1 MVSGLSISRASFPSP
16 YQKFTK
22 QLSLLLPA
30 LITDSKLCSRSS
42 SEEFKHYESKKS
54 SMTDGLNLNAANQS
68 VFGSHSI
75 DGLSWNYI
83 EISESTDIEVL
94 DGTEENENGKY
105 VFNVSTTSPQNN
117 NRFLLRLAASS
128 SNMRNE
134 WVSVLKR
141 VAQTASDNNFRSNQL
156 ERTMRIAKELSN
168 LIVYCRSVPF
178 AKDKIGNFTEMSS
191 FAEHK
196 AEKWIS
202 PAECS
207 FMMNYHKKQ
216 FTRVYPKGL
225 RAKSSNFDP
234 TKFWNCGVQM
244 TALNYQTP
252 DRAMQIN
259 QAKFRQNRCSGYV
272 LRPNFMFEL
281 DGVDFSIKFDPYD
294 PKTLDCPPMYL
305 SLTILSGR
313 HLGRNSDKGYVSP
326 YVEIEIAGIEADQSK
341 RKTSTIRD
349 NGLNPVWNETFN
361 FEIRCSE
368 LAFLRIAVFDED
380 STKNARFLGH
390 GTYPVECICRR
401 GYRSIPLMNEYSE
414 ELELSTL
421 LVRIHLE

>member
-1 MVSGLSISRASFPSP
+1 MNTSA
-16 YQKFTK
+16 
-22 QLSLLLPA
+22 
-30 LITDSKLCSRSS
+30 
-42 SEEFKHYESKKS
+42 
-54 SMTDGLNLNAANQS
+54 
-68 VFGSHSI
+68 
-75 DGLSWNYI
+75 
-83 EISESTDIEVL
+83 
-94 DGTEENENGKY
+94 KY
-105 VFNVSTTSPQNN
+105 AFEVSTASPQNN
-117 NRFLLRLAASS
+117 NRYLLKLAASTPD
-128 SNMRNE
+128 MRNE
-134 WVSVLKR
+134 WVAVLR
-141 VAQTASDNNFRSNQL
+141 RLAQTASDNNSRNNQL

-202 PAECS
+202 PSECN
-207 FMMNYHKKQ
+207 FLMRYHQKQ

-259 QAKFRQNRCSGYV
+259 QAKFRQNRSSGYV
-272 LRPNFMFEL
+272 LRPEFMFSQL
-281 DGVDFSIKFDPYD
+281 QSPDYPIKFDPYD
-294 PKTLDCPPMYL
+294 PTTFDCPKVFL
-305 SLTILSGR
+305 SLTLVSGR
-313 HLGRNSDKGYVSP
+313 HLGRTSSKGYVSP
-326 YVEIEIAGIEADQSK
+326 YVEIEVTGVDADQMK
-341 RKTSTIRD
+341 RKTSTVRD

-361 FEIRCSE
+361 FSILCSE
-368 LAFLRIAVFDED
+368 LAFLRICVFDED
-380 STKNARFLGH
+380 GYGDARFLGH
-390 GTYPVECICRR
+390 GTYPIDCICRR

-421 LVRIHLE
+421 LVRIDLKYQDDCQ

>member
-1 MVSGLSISRASFPSP
+1 
-16 YQKFTK
+16 
-22 QLSLLLPA
+22 
-30 LITDSKLCSRSS
+30 
-42 SEEFKHYESKKS
+42 
-54 SMTDGLNLNAANQS
+54 MTDGLNLNAANQS
-68 VFGSHSI
+68 VIGSHSI

-83 EISESTDIEVL
+83 EISESTDIEVSESC
-94 DGTEENENGKY
+94 EENESGKY

-117 NRFLLRLAASS
+117 NKFLLRLAASTS
-128 SNMRNE
+128 SMRNE
-134 WVSVLKR
+134 WVSVLRR

-191 FAEHK
+191 FADHK

-225 RAKSSNFDP
+225 RATSSNFDP

-272 LRPNFMFEL
+272 LRPNFMFEI
-281 DGVDFSIKFDPYD
+281 DGIDYSIKFDPYD
-294 PKTLDCPPMYL
+294 ATTLDCPTINL

-349 NGLNPVWNETFN
+349 NGLNPVWNETFK

-368 LAFLRIAVFDED
+368 LAFLRVTVFDED

-390 GTYPVECICRR
+390 GTYPIECICRR

-421 LVRIHLE
+421 LVRIQLE

>member
-1 MVSGLSISRASFPSP
+1 M
-16 YQKFTK
+16 
-22 QLSLLLPA
+22 
-30 LITDSKLCSRSS
+30 
-42 SEEFKHYESKKS
+42 
-54 SMTDGLNLNAANQS
+54 
-68 VFGSHSI
+68 
-75 DGLSWNYI
+75 
-83 EISESTDIEVL
+83 
-94 DGTEENENGKY
+94 
-105 VFNVSTTSPQNN
+105 
-117 NRFLLRLAASS
+117 LRLAASS
-128 SNMRNE
+128 QDSRSQ
-134 WVSVLKR
+134 WVAVLKR
-141 VAQTASDNNFRSNQL
+141 LAQTASDNNFRNNQL

-178 AKDKIGNFTEMSS
+178 TKDKIGNFTEMSS

-207 FMMNYHKKQ
+207 FLMKYNQKQ
-216 FTRVYPKGL
+216 FTRVYPGGW

-272 LRPNFMFEL
+272 LRPDYMFNYE
-281 DGVDFSIKFDPYD
+281 DSKYPIRFDPYD
-294 PKTLDCPPMYL
+294 PTTFDGPTVLL
-305 SLTILSGR
+305 SLTIVSGR
-313 HLGRNSDKGYVSP
+313 HLGRNSSKGYVSP
-326 YVEIEIAGIEADQSK
+326 YVEIEIAGVDVDQTK

-361 FEIRCSE
+361 FAIQCSE
-368 LAFLRIAVFDED
+368 LAFLRISVLDED
-380 STKNARFLGH
+380 VFGNARFLGH
-390 GTYPVECICRR
+390 GTYPINSICRS
-401 GYRSIPLMNEYSE
+401 GYRSVPLMNEYSE